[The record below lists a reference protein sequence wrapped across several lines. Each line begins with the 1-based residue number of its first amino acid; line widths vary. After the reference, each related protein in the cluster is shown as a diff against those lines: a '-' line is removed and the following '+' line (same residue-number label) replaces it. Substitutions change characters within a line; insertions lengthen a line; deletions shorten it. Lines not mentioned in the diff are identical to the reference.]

1 MSSDADDE
9 MKYTMVEF
17 WVRDGDREY
26 HNSVIIKT
34 SYVDIATDLQLVQE
48 FFDSEA
54 WEDDSTNH
62 DGSAK
67 EGMFWIHG
75 SEALVYVSNKK
86 AMTEATKKILNE
98 NGVY

>member
-1 MSSDADDE
+1 MSSDAGDE

-17 WVRDGDREY
+17 WIRDGDREY
-26 HNSVIIKT
+26 HDSVILET
-34 SYVDIATDLQLVQE
+34 SYVDKATDLQLVQD

-54 WEDDSTNH
+54 YEDNQR
-62 DGSAK
+62 
-67 EGMFWIHG
+67 EQEFWIHG